1 MNQRVTT
8 YGNMFIAKYEGAFLD
23 KSAIFRLST
32 MIFSYGILMLKLDT
46 SFCGK
51 LRTRIKMKTK
61 LGTNIDAYH

>member
-8 YGNMFIAKYEGAFLD
+8 YGNIFIAKYEGAFRD
-23 KSAIFRLST
+23 KSAIFLLST
-32 MIFSYGILMLKLDT
+32 MTVSYVILTLKLDT

-61 LGTNIDAYH
+61 LATNIDAYH